1 MYGSFY
7 EEVVPNSKEISSLPS
22 CCRPLFA
29 AFHHLSLELGGP
41 HLVTTAAWVKFW
53 FRGGSKYQKPPT
65 RRSLKR
71 NARGKRSHNP
81 SGKIDAPRILTKEDE
96 APFNVLKVERRLIEE
111 TWLAALISCWLCEF
125 ALPDG
130 GPNLIR
136 PGVFKSAS
144 AMARGKRYCLAV
156 PVLAN
161 IYKGLNEIVSS
172 KTPSKCDAT
181 FPAHYLNAWL
191 AEYFDTHF
199 ELEGSR
205 SKAVPRMFRYSGEG
219 AAKHY
224 DKVTARK
231 LFHAVSSFK
240 FHRLGLFKGHREILV
255 DDDKLPSSYADY
267 FISQRPSYLAS
278 RRGSICIVEPYS
290 PHRFGR
296 QFGFTQH
303 IPKELNEDFRTVT
316 LEQVV
321 CFWRQCLRLV
331 TNSKFL
337 IPACP
342 SEHGAPCTKDY
353 MNWWARRSDGFFSS
367 KAEQP
372 IGNVNPSKI
381 RLKIKQPNE
390 VVEPVKR
397 RSDGKPSFGTSEAT
411 DESLEGACVDKAHS
425 PKRGPSCIVLM
436 PQDVEVTKGRDAS
449 DSERNS
455 GNSNSHWRCKRQRD
469 NPSKNLDH
477 EVVT

>member
-1 MYGSFY
+1 M
-7 EEVVPNSKEISSLPS
+7 
-22 CCRPLFA
+22 
-29 AFHHLSLELGGP
+29 
-41 HLVTTAAWVKFW
+41 KFW
-53 FRGGSKYQKPPT
+53 FRGESKYQKLPT
-65 RRSLKR
+65 RRSIKR
-71 NARGKRSHNP
+71 NARGKQSRNP

-125 ALPDG
+125 AFPDG
-130 GPNLIR
+130 GLNLIR

-144 AMARGKRYCLAV
+144 AMARDKRYCLVV

-161 IYKGLNEIVSS
+161 IYRGLNEIVSF

-191 AEYFDTHF
+191 AKYFDTHF

-219 AAKHY
+219 ADKHY
-224 DKVTARK
+224 DEVTTRK

-240 FHRLGLFKGHREILV
+240 FHRLGLFKGHQEILV

-267 FISQRPSYLAS
+267 FISQRSSYLVS
-278 RRGSICIVEPYS
+278 RRRSICIVEPYS
-290 PHRFGR
+290 PHCFGR
-296 QFGFTQH
+296 QFGFNQH
-303 IPKELNEDFRTVT
+303 IPRELNEDFCTIT

-321 CFWRQCLRLV
+321 CFWRQSLRLV

-337 IPACP
+337 ILACP
-342 SEHGAPCTKDY
+342 FEHVAPCMKDY

-367 KAEQP
+367 RAEQP
-372 IGNVNPSKI
+372 IGNVNLSKI

-390 VVEPVKR
+390 TV
-397 RSDGKPSFGTSEAT
+397 
-411 DESLEGACVDKAHS
+411 S
-425 PKRGPSCIVLM
+425 P
-436 PQDVEVTKGRDAS
+436 
-449 DSERNS
+449 
-455 GNSNSHWRCKRQRD
+455 
-469 NPSKNLDH
+469 
-477 EVVT
+477 